1 MKLIKYLLILII
13 LAVLLLS
20 FTPLNL
26 YYKYISKN
34 IRPIQLEQI
43 SGSAVKGST
52 QNLKYM
58 GMDVG
63 WASWLIYP
71 SSYNEVS
78 VDFKLKDQLYDV
90 AGHYRKKP
98 DSQILNNVRGTL
110 DWSLADNYINFDHGT
125 ISGYIKLDFDHIEMK
140 GGVPYRVIGK
150 VVTKELKLLKP
161 IEKDLG
167 EIEIVFTSDNPQIIV
182 GQVNSRSNV
191 LNVSGALYIHK
202 NHRWELKLTL
212 LPMAGEYL
220 IERALQNIGDAR
232 SGGGR
237 GRSLNLAGFY

>member
-1 MKLIKYLLILII
+1 MKLIKFLLILIT

-20 FTPLNL
+20 LTPLNF
-26 YYKYISKN
+26 YYKHVSKN

-43 SGSAVKGST
+43 SGSAIKGSA
-52 QNLKYM
+52 QNLKYL
-58 GMDVG
+58 GMNLG

-71 SSYNEVS
+71 SSYDEINI
-78 VDFKLKDQLYDV
+78 DFKLKDQLYDV
-90 AGHYRKKP
+90 SGQYRKKT
-98 DSQILNNVRGTL
+98 DQQTLNNIRGTL
-110 DWSLADNYINFDHGT
+110 DWSLADKFINFDHGQ
-125 ISGYIKLDFDHIEMK
+125 ISGYIKLDFDKIEIK
-140 GGVPYRVIGK
+140 DNVPYRIIGK
-150 VVTKELKLLKP
+150 AITKELKLLKP

-167 EIEIVFTSDNPQIIV
+167 EIEIEFLSDNPQVIV

-212 LPMAGEYL
+212 LPLAGEYL

-232 SGGGR
+232 AGGGR